1 MSTLKDTN
9 ELEFAKIEEIANSET
24 DCPVFMLNLNKYF
37 DRGRFINQDEKYN
50 KYIKTVYAILYEIGG
65 KMLWRSP
72 VHDQMVGKQ
81 GIDEIWAVWYFSH
94 AVWYPS
100 HKAFLGLKDVPTAAK
115 SFTLKRQIVERAIIH
130 RCDPYLNRE

>member
-24 DCPVFMLNLNKYF
+24 DCLVFMLNLNKYF

-72 VHDQMVGKQ
+72 VHDQMVGEQ
-81 GIDEIWAVWYFSH
+81 DIDEIW

-100 HKAFLGLKDVPTAAK
+100 HKAFLDLKDVPTAAK
-115 SFTLKRQIVERAIIH
+115 SFTLKRQIVERAVIH
-130 RCDPYLNRE
+130 RCDPY